1 SSLQQ
6 RSPGRSA
13 SRDGRPRSCA
23 PALGPAGRIRMAV
36 PSASQTPVQ
45 HRRRRGD
52 DGRDDEGTERETG
65 EHVVDVVD
73 SGGHSRGG
81 DRQRERQREPGEAG
95 DDEDAGGGEGSGQAR
110 RRSGGP
116 PQRAGRARG
125 GRSGSRPTSATAP
138 PAAARGGAWARP
150 APALGRPPRTA
161 SVARGRAARA
171 APAINSAGRGT
182 GAAED

>member
-1 SSLQQ
+1 
-6 RSPGRSA
+6 
-13 SRDGRPRSCA
+13 
-23 PALGPAGRIRMAV
+23 MAV

-95 DDEDAGGGEGSGQAR
+95 DDEDAGGGEGSGQDGVIR
-110 RRSGGP
+110 RPRQSPLPG
-116 PQRAGRARG
+116 QLSTVAVSTTLQGR
-125 GRSGSRPTSATAP
+125 GSSTSS
-138 PAAARGGAWARP
+138 
-150 APALGRPPRTA
+150 LTA
-161 SVARGRAARA
+161 S
-171 APAINSAGRGT
+171 
-182 GAAED
+182 